1 MPSKTLNFS
10 ADRLITGINIVDNML
25 FYTDNENEPKKINLN
40 KFRGGSTSGEFA
52 GVNVDHSSGTTHI
65 YGRPIREGDITVV
78 KDHPITPLTTVKFDE
93 AFGTGSNDLT
103 IDSVSK
109 GKNDGVDANG
119 NEIIN
124 PSEGFAEVNIDSHST
139 SNTSFTGRL
148 LLNEGQLVEG
158 GFIWSA
164 TEDTIEGL
172 INGAGS
178 SSTEIISK
186 NINLGGGIA
195 IVQESIQST
204 DTSGGNYNAA
214 LSTGEIF
221 VVSFGKKKG
230 NSTRFYSDVA
240 KSKILN
246 NAAAGTVPSDLT
258 PSDPII
264 ANNIIKIESVLNN
277 DGDTKI
283 TNSGLY
289 ISEGKIND
297 NETAPTVQNL
307 LDTGSFIPA
316 TFDQGTGKLISS
328 FEAVPNLIY
337 YYVPFATNKNGTV
350 YGDALSLSDT
360 VINKVQNKTKKTAP
374 VNTLNVNEH
383 TATSA
388 ILLGYS
394 NGNNYLKPLG
404 YEEITELGFYFS
416 SNETVKEDIITKSF
430 TNGVSADGKTFKA
443 SVSDNYDEGGTF
455 SLNTA
460 PYLTLED
467 GAELNYIAYN
477 ISGGIEA
484 CGDLKKFKKPEYTE
498 EPLFNVSKAEWNF
511 PSAYSLSASGTENI
525 EVTAEFDIIGKPGK
539 NNTNIVDAGII
550 ISKPITKAEIEKSK
564 DGVWDDI
571 PSIVNPNNSF
581 TLTIPKS
588 DFTFTANV
596 GDSDI
601 GRYTTTNPIVVP
613 AITTEE
619 YYNLIEE
626 GIKISSSNFRMVAYI
641 IGENGVTYYSQPF
654 GDPNNDN
661 VNPDTKSKLIK
672 PIIGGPKIV
681 NSNSNNEFITI
692 KEDDNFTIVC
702 EISNTGK
709 RIAEVGAYV
718 STTPPP
724 SINIMPDGRSSDLD
738 TWAAGATK
746 FLATESVST
755 INAHIDQNTN
765 DLLDIT
771 IPITG
776 RTAETTY
783 YVAVFAKP
791 EQTASTTAN
800 SKVINGSEPFIN
812 LLNGTKWA
820 TPRRVDTPANLSA
833 VDVDPIL
840 TIIDDNIKSTLTKT
854 SVSVKCKAE
863 KPSLNYSITEIG
875 VYLKP
880 ASEFPNPFSD
890 QSGNAATMASATN
903 RIEKK
908 LDLTNAKENGK
919 NEEINFTANVTG
931 ITTVEY
937 YASTFVKTNTN
948 GNIQTFISPYISI
961 DNTPNTLLLPTNYTK
976 KFTISTSNFSSEFD
990 SQNAPQS
997 VHASAAWSRFSVK
1010 PEIINHGFYFLENQ
1024 SLTEPSSAAE
1034 FMEEYNS
1041 PSAGTTKHN
1050 VTISGEPHGFTVG
1063 SEFYTQWDGHL
1074 PFNIDFPTDNANK
1087 RYYFVAFYETVDNF
1101 FGISFVGALRTVN
1114 PTEYASSGRVSLDL
1128 VDIKQIEY
1136 RNSNVYSFRQTG
1148 ISSDLITNSSNP
1160 EAGKWYE
1167 YVDIDVKTP
1176 IGKDWEFTGTGS
1188 IHDNRIAGSI
1198 SGADTWPAPIIR
1210 NGNTLRV
1217 YTPKNNPPSQKTYA
1231 YISLALGKTTEGY
1244 DEQPPTDAIY
1254 TNAIRSY
1261 FTRVNLIWRQA

>member
-1 MPSKTLNFS
+1 MKKASRYFFYKTPN
-10 ADRLITGINIVDNML
+10 
-25 FYTDNENEPKKINLN
+25 
-40 KFRGGSTSGEFA
+40 
-52 GVNVDHSSGTTHI
+52 
-65 YGRPIREGDITVV
+65 
-78 KDHPITPLTTVKFDE
+78 
-93 AFGTGSNDLT
+93 
-103 IDSVSK
+103 
-109 GKNDGVDANG
+109 
-119 NEIIN
+119 
-124 PSEGFAEVNIDSHST
+124 
-139 SNTSFTGRL
+139 
-148 LLNEGQLVEG
+148 
-158 GFIWSA
+158 
-164 TEDTIEGL
+164 
-172 INGAGS
+172 
-178 SSTEIISK
+178 
-186 NINLGGGIA
+186 
-195 IVQESIQST
+195 QS
-204 DTSGGNYNAA
+204 
-214 LSTGEIF
+214 
-221 VVSFGKKKG
+221 
-230 NSTRFYSDVA
+230 
-240 KSKILN
+240 
-246 NAAAGTVPSDLT
+246 
-258 PSDPII
+258 
-264 ANNIIKIESVLNN
+264 
-277 DGDTKI
+277 
-283 TNSGLY
+283 
-289 ISEGKIND
+289 
-297 NETAPTVQNL
+297 
-307 LDTGSFIPA
+307 
-316 TFDQGTGKLISS
+316 
-328 FEAVPNLIY
+328 PNLIY

-430 TNGVSADGKTFKA
+430 TNGVSTDGKTFKV

-460 PYLTLED
+460 SYLTLED

-477 ISGGIEA
+477 VSGGIEA

-596 GDSDI
+596 GDPDI

-820 TPRRVDTPANLSA
+820 TPRRVDTPASLSA

-840 TIIDDNIKSTLTKT
+840 TIIDDNIESTLTKT

-908 LDLTNAKENGK
+908 LDLTNTKENGK

-961 DNTPNTLLLPTNYTK
+961 DNTPRTALVPTNATGAFHIRGFDIRNNNGSKNILDCVLSWQSYTL
-976 KFTISTSNFSSEFD
+976 
-990 SQNAPQS
+990 
-997 VHASAAWSRFSVK
+997 K
-1010 PEIINHGFYFLENQ
+1010 PEIINYGYYFLENQ
-1024 SLTEPSSAAE
+1024 SLVKPASSTE

-1041 PSAGTTKHN
+1041 PGVGTTKYN
-1050 VTISGEPHGFTVG
+1050 VTING
-1063 SEFYTQWDGHL
+1063 SPDFLNQYDRSTWWALPL
-1074 PFNIDFPTDNANK
+1074 PFNVNFPTSNADK
-1087 RYYFVAFYETVDNF
+1087 FYYVVAFYETVDNF
-1101 FGISFVGALRTVN
+1101 FGISPVERIYILN
-1114 PTEYASSGRVSLDL
+1114 PTKFLSEGYYKVRGTS
-1128 VDIKQIEY
+1128 IEAIDY
-1136 RNSNVYSFRQTG
+1136 KYNNVNNFYVNNSIVNVNKY
-1148 ISSDLITNSSNP
+1148 
-1160 EAGKWYE
+1160 YE
-1167 YVDIDVKTP
+1167 YVDIEVSEERL
-1176 IGKDWEFTGTGS
+1176 GNWDWEFR
-1188 IHDNRIAGSI
+1188 NN
-1198 SGADTWPAPIIR
+1198 DTYNIYKIKNWPAPIIK
-1210 NGNTLRV
+1210 NNNTLRV
-1217 YTPKNNPPSQKTYA
+1217 YTPSAGTPTISG
-1231 YISLALGKTTEGY
+1231 YIDIRGTI
-1244 DEQPPTDAIY
+1244 Q
-1254 TNAIRSY
+1254 NASSIGL
-1261 FTRVNLIWRQA
+1261 NWWN

>member
-1 MPSKTLNFS
+1 MPSNILNFS
-10 ADRLITGINIVDNML
+10 SNRLITGINVIDGML
-25 FYTDNENEPKKINLN
+25 FFTDNENEPKKINIE
-40 KFRGGSTSGEFA
+40 KFKGNFE
-52 GVNVDHSSGTTHI
+52 GVEVDHSSGTTHI
-65 YGRPIREGDITVV
+65 YGRQIREGDITVV
-78 KDHPITPLTTVKFDE
+78 KDHPITSMTTQKFDE
-93 AFGTGSNDLT
+93 AFGTGANDLT
-103 IDSVSK
+103 TDSVSK
-109 GKNDGVDANG
+109 SKTDGIDENG
-119 NEIIN
+119 NEITN
-124 PSEGFAEVNIDSHST
+124 PSEGHADISIDAHST

-172 INGAGS
+172 INGIGS
-178 SSTEIISK
+178 SSVEITSK
-186 NINLGGGIA
+186 NIQLGGSIA
-195 IVQESIQST
+195 IIQESIQST
-204 DTSGGNYNAA
+204 NSSGGNYNAT

-230 NSTRFYSDVA
+230 NSKRFYSNIA

-246 NAAAGTVPSDLT
+246 NAAAGTAPLDLT
-258 PSDPII
+258 SSDPTIV
-264 ANNIIKIESVLNN
+264 NNTIKIESILND
-277 DGDTKI
+277 DGDSKI
-283 TNSGLY
+283 INSGLY
-289 ISEGKIND
+289 TSEGRIND
-297 NETAPTVQNL
+297 NEAAPTVQDL
-307 LDTGSFIPA
+307 LDEGNFIPSI
-316 TFDQGTGKLISS
+316 FDQGTGKLISS
-328 FEAVPNLIY
+328 FSAVPNLIY

-350 YGDALSLSDT
+350 YGNNLSLSDT
-360 VINKVQNKTKKTAP
+360 VTSKVQNRTKPTAP
-374 VNTLNVNEH
+374 VNTLNVTEH
-383 TATSA
+383 TNTSA
-388 ILLGYS
+388 ILRGYS
-394 NGNNYLKPLG
+394 NGNNYLGPLG
-404 YEEITELGFYFS
+404 YAEITELGFYFS
-416 SNETVKEDIITKSF
+416 SNEFIKEDIITKSF
-430 TNGVSADGKTFKA
+430 TNGVSTDGKTFKV
-443 SVSDNYDEGGTF
+443 SVTDDYDKGGIF
-455 SLNTA
+455 NLNTA
-460 PYLTLED
+460 SYLTLKE
-467 GAELNYIAYN
+467 GEELNFISYN
-477 ISGGIEA
+477 ISSGIES
-484 CGDLKKFKKPEYTE
+484 CGNLEKFKKPEYTE
-498 EPLFNVSKAEWNF
+498 EPLFNVFKAEWNF
-511 PSAYSLSASGTENI
+511 PSTYNLSTSGTENI
-525 EVTAEFDIIGKPGK
+525 EVTAEFDIIGKPSK

-550 ISKPITKAEIEKSK
+550 ISKPITKAEIEKSEN
-564 DGVWDDI
+564 GTWVDI

-596 GDSDI
+596 GDPDI
-601 GRYTTTNPIVVP
+601 GRYTTTNPIIVP

-654 GDPNNDN
+654 GDPRNDN
-661 VNPDTKSKLIK
+661 VNPDTKPKLIK
-672 PIIGGPKIV
+672 PLVGGPKIV
-681 NSNSNNEFITI
+681 NSNSNNEFITV

-702 EISNTGK
+702 EINNTGK
-709 RIAEVGAYV
+709 RIVEVGAYV

-724 SINIMPDGRSSDLD
+724 SINILPDGRSPDLD

-746 FLATESVST
+746 HLATESVST

-765 DLLDIT
+765 DFVNIT
-771 IPITG
+771 IPCTG
-776 RTAETTY
+776 KTAETTY

-791 EQTASTTAN
+791 EQALSTTAN
-800 SKVINGSEPFIN
+800 SKVVDGSEPFIN

-820 TPRRVDTPANLSA
+820 TPKRVDTPANLSA

-840 TIIDDNIKSTLTKT
+840 TIIDDNIESTLTKT

-908 LDLTNAKENGK
+908 LDLTNTKENGK

-976 KFTISTSNFSSEFD
+976 RFTLATRDAALEMV
-990 SQNAPQS
+990 AK
-997 VHASAAWSRFSVK
+997 AAWSRFSAK

-1024 SLTEPSSAAE
+1024 SLQEPSSAAE

-1041 PSAGTTKHN
+1041 PSVGTTKYN
-1050 VTISGEPHGFTVG
+1050 VTISGEPYMGSTGLEVFTSWG
-1063 SEFYTQWDGHL
+1063 ADL

-1087 RYYFVAFYETVDNF
+1087 KYYVVAFYETVDNF

-1114 PTEYASSGRVSLDL
+1114 PTEYSRSGRIALDL
-1128 VDIKQIEY
+1128 VNLKQIEY
-1136 RNSNVYSFRQTG
+1136 RTNNVYSFRETG
-1148 ISSDLITNSSNP
+1148 LSYDLITNPSNP

-1167 YVDIDVKTP
+1167 YVDIDVKTS
-1176 IGKDWEFTGTGS
+1176 IGKDWEFVGTFGL
-1188 IHDNRIAGSI
+1188 HDNRIAGSI
-1198 SGADTWPAPIIR
+1198 PESDTWPAPIIR

-1217 YTPKNNPPSQKTYA
+1217 YTPKNNPPSQKTYL
-1231 YISLALGKTTEGY
+1231 IIGVVTPEGGPFQVG
-1244 DEQPPTDAIY
+1244 DEIY
-1254 TNAIRSY
+1254 TNA
-1261 FTRVNLIWRQA
+1261 FWGHTTHVNLIWRQA

>member
-1 MPSKTLNFS
+1 MPSNILNFS
-10 ADRLITGINIVDNML
+10 SNRLITGINVIDGML
-25 FYTDNENEPKKINLN
+25 FFTDNENEPKKINIE
-40 KFRGGSTSGEFA
+40 KFKGNFE
-52 GVNVDHSSGTTHI
+52 GVEVDHSSGTTHI
-65 YGRPIREGDITVV
+65 YGRQIREGDITVV
-78 KDHPITPLTTVKFDE
+78 KDHPITSMTTQKFDE
-93 AFGTGSNDLT
+93 AFGTGANDLT
-103 IDSVSK
+103 TDSVSK
-109 GKNDGVDANG
+109 SKTDGIDKNG
-119 NEIIN
+119 NKITN
-124 PSEGFAEVNIDSHST
+124 PSEGHADISIDAHST

-172 INGAGS
+172 INGIGS
-178 SSTEIISK
+178 SSVEITSK
-186 NINLGGGIA
+186 NIELGGGIA
-195 IVQESIQST
+195 IIQESIQST
-204 DTSGGNYNAA
+204 NSSGGNYNAT

-230 NSTRFYSDVA
+230 NSKRFYSNIA

-246 NAAAGTVPSDLT
+246 NAVAGTAPSDLT
-258 PSDPII
+258 SSDPII
-264 ANNIIKIESVLNN
+264 VDNKIKIDSILNN
-277 DGDTKI
+277 DGDSKI
-283 TNSGLY
+283 VNSGLY
-289 ISEGKIND
+289 ISEGRIND
-297 NETAPTVQNL
+297 NEAAPTVQDL
-307 LDTGSFIPA
+307 LDEGNFISS

-350 YGDALSLSDT
+350 YGNNLSLSDT
-360 VINKVQNKTKKTAP
+360 VTSKVQNRTKPTAP
-374 VNTLNVNEH
+374 VNTLNVTEH
-383 TATSA
+383 TNTSA
-388 ILLGYS
+388 ILRGYS
-394 NGNNYLKPLG
+394 NGNNYLNPLG
-404 YEEITELGFYFS
+404 YAEITELGFYFS
-416 SNETVKEDIITKSF
+416 SNESIKEDIITKSF
-430 TNGVSADGKTFKA
+430 TNGVSTDGKTFKV
-443 SVSDNYDEGGTF
+443 SVTDDYDKGGIF

-460 PYLTLED
+460 SYLTIKE
-467 GAELNYIAYN
+467 GEELNFIAYN
-477 ISGGIEA
+477 ISGGTES
-484 CGDLKKFKKPEYTE
+484 CGNLEKFKKPEYTE
-498 EPLFNVSKAEWNF
+498 EPLFNVFKAEWNF
-511 PSAYSLSASGTENI
+511 PSTYNLSTSGTENI
-525 EVTAEFDIIGKPGK
+525 EVTAEFDIIGKPNK

-550 ISKPITKAEIEKSK
+550 ISKPITKAEIEKSEN
-564 DGVWDDI
+564 GVWVDI

-596 GDSDI
+596 GDPDI
-601 GRYTTTNPIVVP
+601 GRYTTTNPIIVP

-641 IGENGVTYYSQPF
+641 IGENEVTYYSQPF
-654 GDPNNDN
+654 GDLRNDN
-661 VNPDTKSKLIK
+661 VNPDTKPKLIK
-672 PIIGGPKIV
+672 PLVGGPKIV
-681 NSNSNNEFITI
+681 NSNSNNEFITV

-709 RIAEVGAYV
+709 RIVEVGAYV

-724 SINIMPDGRSSDLD
+724 SINILPDGRSTDLD
-738 TWAAGATK
+738 AWAAGATK
-746 FLATESVST
+746 HLATESVST

-765 DLLDIT
+765 DFLDIT
-771 IPITG
+771 IPCTG
-776 RTAETTY
+776 KTAETTY

-791 EQTASTTAN
+791 EQTLSTTAN
-800 SKVINGSEPFIN
+800 SKVVDGGEPFIN

-820 TPRRVDTPANLSA
+820 TPKRVDTPANLSA

-840 TIIDDNIKSTLTKT
+840 TIIDDNIESTLTKT

-908 LDLTNAKENGK
+908 LDLTNTKENGK

-976 KFTISTSNFSSEFD
+976 RFTLAIGDAVYSGPISLTVSGG
-990 SQNAPQS
+990 
-997 VHASAAWSRFSVK
+997 AAWSGGTK

-1024 SLTEPSSAAE
+1024 SLQEPSSAAE
-1034 FMEEYNS
+1034 FMEEYDS
-1041 PSAGTTKHN
+1041 PSVGTTKYN
-1050 VTISGEPHGFTVG
+1050 VTISGEPYMRSSGREVFTL
-1063 SEFYTQWDGHL
+1063 WNANL

-1087 RYYFVAFYETVDNF
+1087 KYYVVAFYETVDNF
-1101 FGISFVGALRTVN
+1101 FGISFAGALRTVN
-1114 PTEYASSGRVSLDL
+1114 PTEYSSSGRIALDL
-1128 VDIKQIEY
+1128 VNIKQIEY
-1136 RNSNVYSFRQTG
+1136 RNNNVYSFRETG
-1148 ISSDLITNSSNP
+1148 LGYDLITNSSNP

-1167 YVDIDVKTP
+1167 YVDIDVKTS
-1176 IGKDWEFTGTGS
+1176 IGKEWEFVGTFS
-1188 IHDNRIAGSI
+1188 LHDNRIAGSI
-1198 SGADTWPAPIIR
+1198 PASDTWPAPIIR

-1217 YTPKNNPPSQKTYA
+1217 YTPKNNPPSQKTYLI
-1231 YISLALGKTTEGY
+1231 ISVVTPEG
-1244 DEQPPTDAIY
+1244 EPLEVGDAIY
-1254 TNAIRSY
+1254 TDAIRGHT
-1261 FTRVNLIWRQA
+1261 TRVNLIWRQA

>member
-1 MPSKTLNFS
+1 MPSNILNFS
-10 ADRLITGINIVDNML
+10 PNRLITGINVIDGML
-25 FYTDNENEPKKINLN
+25 FFTDNENEPKKINIE
-40 KFRGGSTSGEFA
+40 KFKGNFE
-52 GVNVDHSSGTTHI
+52 GVEVDHSSGTTHI
-65 YGRPIREGDITVV
+65 YGRPMREGDITVV
-78 KDHPITPLTTVKFDE
+78 KDHPITPMTTVKFDE
-93 AFGTGSNDLT
+93 AFGTGANDLT

-109 GKNDGVDANG
+109 GEVEGIDENG
-119 NEIIN
+119 NKIIN
-124 PSEGFAEVNIDSHST
+124 PAEGHADINIDSHST

-148 LLNEGQLVEG
+148 LLNEGQLTEG

-195 IVQESIQST
+195 IIQESIQST

-277 DGDTKI
+277 GGDAKI

-297 NETAPTVQNL
+297 NETTPTVQNL

-374 VNTLNVNEH
+374 VNTLNVTEYA
-383 TATSA
+383 ATSA
-388 ILLGYS
+388 ILLGHS
-394 NGNNYLKPLG
+394 NGNNYLKPFK

-430 TNGVSADGKTFKA
+430 TNGVSADGKTFKV
-443 SVSDNYDEGGTF
+443 SVSDNYDEGGIF

-484 CGDLKKFKKPEYTE
+484 CSDLKKFKKPEYTE
-498 EPLFNVSKAEWNF
+498 KPLFNVSKVEWNF

-525 EVTAEFDIIGKPGK
+525 EVTAEFDIIGKPSK
-539 NNTNIVDAGII
+539 NNTNIVDEGII

-588 DFTFTANV
+588 DFTFTPNV
-596 GDSDI
+596 GDPDI
-601 GRYTTTNPIVVP
+601 GRYRTTNPIVVP

-626 GIKISSSNFRMVAYI
+626 GIKISCFNFRMVAYI

-709 RIAEVGAYV
+709 RIDEVGAYV
-718 STTPPP
+718 SITPPP
-724 SINIMPDGRSSDLD
+724 FINIMPDGRSSDLD
-738 TWAAGATK
+738 AWAATATK

-755 INAHIDQNTN
+755 INTHIDQNTN

-776 RTAETTY
+776 RAAETTY

-800 SKVINGSEPFIN
+800 SKVINVCEPFIT

-820 TPRRVDTPANLSA
+820 TPRRVDTPASLSA

-840 TIIDDNIKSTLTKT
+840 TIIDDGIESTLTKT

-880 ASEFPNPFSD
+880 TSEFPNPFSD

-961 DNTPNTLLLPTNYTK
+961 DNTPRTALVPTNATGAFHIRGFDIGNNNGSKNILDCVLSWQSYTL
-976 KFTISTSNFSSEFD
+976 
-990 SQNAPQS
+990 
-997 VHASAAWSRFSVK
+997 K
-1010 PEIINHGFYFLENQ
+1010 PEIINYGYYFLENQ
-1024 SLTEPSSAAE
+1024 SLVKPASSTE

-1041 PSAGTTKHN
+1041 PGVGTTKYN
-1050 VTISGEPHGFTVG
+1050 VTINSSPDFLNQYDRST
-1063 SEFYTQWDGHL
+1063 WWALPL
-1074 PFNIDFPTDNANK
+1074 PFNVNFPTSNADK
-1087 RYYFVAFYETVDNF
+1087 FYYVVAFYETVDNF
-1101 FGISFVGALRTVN
+1101 FGISPVERIYILNPTKFLSEGYYKVRGTSIEAINYRYNNVSDFYVNNSSETVN
-1114 PTEYASSGRVSLDL
+1114 KY
-1128 VDIKQIEY
+1128 
-1136 RNSNVYSFRQTG
+1136 
-1148 ISSDLITNSSNP
+1148 
-1160 EAGKWYE
+1160 YE
-1167 YVDIDVKTP
+1167 YVDIEVSEERL
-1176 IGKDWEFTGTGS
+1176 GNWDWEFRNND
-1188 IHDNRIAGSI
+1188 IYNIYKI
-1198 SGADTWPAPIIR
+1198 KNWPAPIIK
-1210 NGNTLRV
+1210 NNNTLRV
-1217 YTPKNNPPSQKTYA
+1217 YTPSAGTPTISG
-1231 YISLALGKTTEGY
+1231 YIDIRGTI
-1244 DEQPPTDAIY
+1244 Q
-1254 TNAIRSY
+1254 NASSI
-1261 FTRVNLIWRQA
+1261 NLNWWN